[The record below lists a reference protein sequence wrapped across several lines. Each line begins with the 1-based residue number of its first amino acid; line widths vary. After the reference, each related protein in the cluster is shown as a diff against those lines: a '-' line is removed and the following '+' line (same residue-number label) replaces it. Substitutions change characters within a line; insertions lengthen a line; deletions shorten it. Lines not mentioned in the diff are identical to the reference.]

1 VNSVPVTS
9 TMQRALGVA
18 RTSWIGLLV
27 LCVAWEAWLAPLR
40 PGGSWLV
47 LKAMPLLLL
56 VTRLWRA
63 DVRALQW
70 AVLLVLFYL
79 AEGSIRVLE
88 PPPFGVYAGLEI
100 VLAAA
105 FYVSAIVYLR
115 PFKQAM
121 RARKT
126 KDTNA

>member
-1 VNSVPVTS
+1 
-9 TMQRALGVA
+9 MQRALGVA
-18 RTSWIGLLV
+18 RASWVALLI
-27 LCVAWEAWLAPLR
+27 LCVTWEAWLAPLR

-47 LKAMPLLLL
+47 LKAVPLLLL
-56 VTRLWRA
+56 AGRIWRA
-63 DVRALQW
+63 EVRALQW

-79 AEGSIRVLE
+79 AEGSMRVLE
-88 PPPFGVYAGLEI
+88 PPPFGIYAGLEI

-105 FYVSAIVYLR
+105 FYVAAIVYLR